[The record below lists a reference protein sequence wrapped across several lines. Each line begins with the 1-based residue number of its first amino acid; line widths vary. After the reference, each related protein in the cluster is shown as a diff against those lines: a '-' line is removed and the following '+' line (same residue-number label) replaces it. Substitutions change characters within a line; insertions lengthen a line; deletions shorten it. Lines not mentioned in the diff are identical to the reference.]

1 MSGISE
7 SFRADRL
14 VRAATSPAI
23 IDENLRPLRASLDD
37 GIDGKE
43 RVIEKPT
50 FPSILLQSCWTL
62 SLGTYIWHFLFLVL
76 ARITGGHDVFLLE
89 VETAEDL
96 LGGLSILAAR

>member
-1 MSGISE
+1 MQIPCKAEQVTYYFRITYSMSGISE

-43 RVIEKPT
+43 RVIEKPP
-50 FPSILLQSCWTL
+50 FPTS
-62 SLGTYIWHFLFLVL
+62 
-76 ARITGGHDVFLLE
+76 
-89 VETAEDL
+89 
-96 LGGLSILAAR
+96 

>member
-14 VRAATSPAI
+14 VRGATSPAT

-50 FPSILLQSCWTL
+50 FPSILL
-62 SLGTYIWHFLFLVL
+62 
-76 ARITGGHDVFLLE
+76 
-89 VETAEDL
+89 
-96 LGGLSILAAR
+96 